1 MLSNKSILEHSISQN
16 PSSTSHDSKGN
27 EIVWDASFIIKCGN
41 FSSHCSFSFGVNF
54 IICLKIESRFKS
66 NEHFNMYLSINRRW
80 HLSTTPNTT
89 KKCCTL
95 FKLIQPSDMVAL
107 RAEKPRE
114 EKSKFESSVYCWKW
128 KLPKVCGMK
137 TQLSVINWTVFPQVQ
152 ILIFL
157 REGTQGDHIRWMY

>member
-27 EIVWDASFIIKCGN
+27 EIVWDASFIVKCGN
-41 FSSHCSFSFGVNF
+41 FSSHCSFSFVVNF

-114 EKSKFESSVYCWKW
+114 EKSKFEPEKKSSVYYW
-128 KLPKVCGMK
+128 KLSFQATNFSKSPF
-137 TQLSVINWTVFPQVQ
+137 SVINWTFFPQVR
-152 ILIFL
+152 FSS
-157 REGTQGDHIRWMY
+157 QGNSEQPY